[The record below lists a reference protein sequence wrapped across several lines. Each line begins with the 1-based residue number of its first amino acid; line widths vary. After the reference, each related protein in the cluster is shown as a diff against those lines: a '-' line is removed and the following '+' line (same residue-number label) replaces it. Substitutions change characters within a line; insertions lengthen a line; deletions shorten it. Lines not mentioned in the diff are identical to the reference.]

1 MNEGLKIARGDF
13 LIIMNPDT
21 RILLGFREMTYFLG
35 VHPEIGAIGPQLID
49 KEGNIQDSCRNY
61 ITLPRF
67 LIRNLKKIFFRQE
80 LIHEKGIDYRE
91 VQTSDWII
99 GAFIMVKREVYLRTQ
114 GLDTGYFLYCE
125 DMDWRTRIRVQGY
138 EVVYFPSMKVE
149 YTGSRAAR
157 SSLKYTRIFL
167 KSLIRYWNRFGYF
180 IIRPKRRKLIYKYT
194 P

>member
-1 MNEGLKIARGDF
+1 
-13 LIIMNPDT
+13 MNPDA
-21 RILLGFREMTYFLG
+21 RILAGFREMKHFLA
-35 VHPEIGAIGPQLID
+35 VHPEIGATGPQLID

-67 LIRNLKKIFFRQE
+67 LVRNLKRILSRQE
-80 LIHEKGIDYRE
+80 LIHEKGTDYRQ
-91 VQTSDWII
+91 VQTADWII
-99 GAFIMVKREVYLRTQ
+99 GAFIMVKKEVYLQTK

-125 DMDWRTRIRVQGY
+125 DMDWCTRIRAQGY
-138 EVVYFPSMKVE
+138 EVVYFPPMKVE
-149 YTGSRAAR
+149 YAGSRAAR

-180 IIRPKRRKLIYKYT
+180 TIRPKRRKLIYKYT